1 MTTSELLIE
10 KYLVENF
17 QTSLLGI
24 KLIEVMRMRLKH
36 IKEPNFSPKVA
47 DLSPSFSPLGSLDA
61 LNRT

>member
-1 MTTSELLIE
+1 MNFIPSR
-10 KYLVENF
+10 VF

-36 IKEPNFSPKVA
+36 TRMAKVA
-47 DLSPSFSPLGSLDA
+47 LKVVDQYPSFSPLGSLDA